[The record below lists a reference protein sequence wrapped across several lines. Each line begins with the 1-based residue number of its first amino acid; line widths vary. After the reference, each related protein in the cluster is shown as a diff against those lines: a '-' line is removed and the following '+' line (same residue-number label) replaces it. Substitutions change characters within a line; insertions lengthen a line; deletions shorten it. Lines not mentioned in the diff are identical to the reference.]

1 MNRWI
6 IGLILGVALIT
17 VPAFLL
23 KEGIYGWTLFLLVPM
38 ALGAVGAWVARAQTG
53 WGAAGAG
60 AVAVIAASFSL
71 LALGVEGLFCILMC
85 VPLVGPLGAVGG
97 YLWYV
102 WPGRQKARGAATLL
116 LILPAGTLG
125 FDVTAQPTTYE
136 VHTTIDIAAPP
147 ENVWPH
153 VVAFREIAEPG
164 EWYFRKGLA
173 YPKLTRIEGS
183 GPGVARYCELSTGP
197 VEETIEVWDEPR
209 MLRFAVTKSPPPMRE
224 WSPFGDIQPKH
235 LNGYFRSKRGQFLLT
250 RLPNGGTHVEG
261 TSWYQH
267 GLWPAQYW
275 RLWSDAIVRRIH
287 LRVLEHIKQ
296 LSE

>member
-1 MNRWI
+1 
-6 IGLILGVALIT
+6 
-17 VPAFLL
+17 
-23 KEGIYGWTLFLLVPM
+23 
-38 ALGAVGAWVARAQTG
+38 VG
-53 WGAAGAG
+53 
-60 AVAVIAASFSL
+60 ASFSL
-71 LALGVEGLFCILMC
+71 LLIGAEGLFCILMC
-85 VPLVGPLGAVGG
+85 LPLVAPLGAIGG
-97 YLWYV
+97 LLSHW
-102 WPGRQKARGAATLL
+102 WLRSQNARAAALL
-116 LILPAGTLG
+116 LILPMGTLG
-125 FDVTAQPTTYE
+125 FDVTAQPPTYE
-136 VHTTIDIAAPP
+136 VHTTMDIAAPP
-147 ENVWPH
+147 EKVWPH

-173 YPKLTRIEGS
+173 YPKKTRIEGS

-224 WSPFGDIQPKH
+224 WSPFGDIQPRH